1 MNKEIKFK
9 LPKNKI
15 TDPENDYFTNKAS
28 VGWHKGERQIV
39 MDLIKN
45 KNNVIDVGAHVGITC
60 VHWLMSGFKKIYA
73 FEINP
78 SHFEC
83 LIENTKEFSNQIEYF
98 PYGCSNVNKKTIGG
112 YWKKSNSGTF
122 QILDE
127 TTLKNFNPNETFEI
141 EVKKID
147 EHNFD
152 SVSLI
157 KIDVEG
163 WEFEVIEGAVS
174 TIKKHKPILFVEYGH
189 GNHRKTFHKY
199 EDKDFKKLINDLN
212 YQELTDLGHRDTI
225 FIPKN

>member
-1 MNKEIKFK
+1 
-9 LPKNKI
+9 
-15 TDPENDYFTNKAS
+15 
-28 VGWHKGERQIV
+28 
-39 MDLIKN
+39 
-45 KNNVIDVGAHVGITC
+45 
-60 VHWLMSGFKKIYA
+60 MSGFKKIYA

-83 LIENTKEFSNQIEYF
+83 LIQNTKEFSNQIEYF

-127 TTLKNFNPNETFEI
+127 ITLKNFNPNETFEI

-174 TIKKHKPILFVEYGH
+174 TIKKHKPIILLENYL
-189 GNHRKTFHKY
+189 NAC
-199 EDKDFKKLINDLN
+199 ENDIKSKQFL
-212 YQELTDLGHRDTI
+212 LDLGYKCYRYNIGNKDDCI
-225 FIPKN
+225 FLHPKNKKYSKSISVIETIKDKYNILKED